1 MKKKKFNKNYFLVT
15 IMLFLF
21 IGLFCGCSLKKKEV
35 VWYISDPEAY
45 GVKKEEIVEYQEI
58 ETERFQLFNKRLEE
72 LNIPAKVIFKFV
84 PNRYEAKKE
93 DFESAKLYE
102 KEFLFQTKMI
112 ENLINKDSDADIV
125 SFSPLEYD
133 EFLVL
138 DEYLKKKENQKV
150 LKAIPETVWQ
160 ANAINK
166 KAYQIPRGNA
176 SVLDPTYVFYKPF
189 LEEYQINL
197 DEEKI
202 KNMTPEEIIAF
213 LKPYFEEERLLDDKY
228 YLTSATDL
236 QYSGYIQ
243 KRYVPVIRNSRD
255 CNLAVDIKEKKVVN
269 LLDTPEMKKMLEINQ
284 LIYTEN
290 LDAHIERQDKNG
302 MPVFCMTDIP
312 TIRELTQDE
321 ETDWIEIMLGDRRI
335 ESSFGNGV
343 LKNSDKKELAVQVLA
358 ASMYDKKLSNIMIH
372 GVPEK
377 DYQLEDGYA
386 NYKNEQIG
394 LSSMGSFKSIGNNR
408 IAYPNKLEVKEK
420 EEITEQ
426 LLKEIM
432 IQPYCNF
439 TPVLDEKL
447 SKKIAKISQ
456 IYSDMEGKTEF
467 EDIPVLATFIQ
478 KQEQKL
484 NEAEVGEVVSELQK
498 QLDIWEE

>member
-1 MKKKKFNKNYFLVT
+1 
-15 IMLFLF
+15 
-21 IGLFCGCSLKKKEV
+21 
-35 VWYISDPEAY
+35 
-45 GVKKEEIVEYQEI
+45 
-58 ETERFQLFNKRLEE
+58 
-72 LNIPAKVIFKFV
+72 
-84 PNRYEAKKE
+84 
-93 DFESAKLYE
+93 
-102 KEFLFQTKMI
+102 
-112 ENLINKDSDADIV
+112 
-125 SFSPLEYD
+125 
-133 EFLVL
+133 
-138 DEYLKKKENQKV
+138 
-150 LKAIPETVWQ
+150 
-160 ANAINK
+160 
-166 KAYQIPRGNA
+166 
-176 SVLDPTYVFYKPF
+176 
-189 LEEYQINL
+189 
-197 DEEKI
+197 
-202 KNMTPEEIIAF
+202 
-213 LKPYFEEERLLDDKY
+213 
-228 YLTSATDL
+228 
-236 QYSGYIQ
+236 
-243 KRYVPVIRNSRD
+243 
-255 CNLAVDIKEKKVVN
+255 
-269 LLDTPEMKKMLEINQ
+269 
-284 LIYTEN
+284 
-290 LDAHIERQDKNG
+290 
-302 MPVFCMTDIP
+302 
-312 TIRELTQDE
+312 
-321 ETDWIEIMLGDRRI
+321 
-335 ESSFGNGV
+335 
-343 LKNSDKKELAVQVLA
+343 
-358 ASMYDKKLSNIMIH
+358 MIH